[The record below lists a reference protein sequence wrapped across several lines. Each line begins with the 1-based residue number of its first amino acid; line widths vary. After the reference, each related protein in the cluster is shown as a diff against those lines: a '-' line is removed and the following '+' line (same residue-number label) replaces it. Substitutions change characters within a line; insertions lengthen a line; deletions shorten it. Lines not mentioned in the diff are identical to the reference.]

1 MLENDAV
8 EKSVKNNYDFVDK
21 KSNLL
26 PSQQRKNTKKDRQS
40 IIEIFQKMK
49 KMKREI
55 MLTIEIKVCQV
66 NEERRKKSLKN
77 MKKLYFYKRKYQSNI
92 Y

>member
-26 PSQQRKNTKKDRQS
+26 PNQQRKNTKKDRQS

-66 NEERRKKSLKN
+66 W
-77 MKKLYFYKRKYQSNI
+77 
-92 Y
+92 

>member
-8 EKSVKNNYDFVDK
+8 EKSVKNNYDFVEK

-66 NEERRKKSLKN
+66 W
-77 MKKLYFYKRKYQSNI
+77 
-92 Y
+92 

>member
-55 MLTIEIKVCQV
+55 MLTIKIKVCQV
-66 NEERRKKSLKN
+66 W
-77 MKKLYFYKRKYQSNI
+77 
-92 Y
+92 

>member
-66 NEERRKKSLKN
+66 W
-77 MKKLYFYKRKYQSNI
+77 
-92 Y
+92 

>member
-1 MLENDAV
+1 MLKNDAV

-66 NEERRKKSLKN
+66 W
-77 MKKLYFYKRKYQSNI
+77 
-92 Y
+92 